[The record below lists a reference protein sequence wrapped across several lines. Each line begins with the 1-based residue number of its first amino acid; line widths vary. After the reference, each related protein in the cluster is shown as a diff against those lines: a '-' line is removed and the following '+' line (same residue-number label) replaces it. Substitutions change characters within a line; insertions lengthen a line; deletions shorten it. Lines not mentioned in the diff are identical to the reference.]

1 MKLFKQQESLVLRSL
16 ELLPSGDRRK
26 MYLVVFA
33 QTILGVLDLFG
44 VLLVGLLGTVA
55 VTGLG
60 GPAADSKINKLLGI
74 LKLTHLTLQQKVM
87 VIGILATTFLVLK
100 SLISIYLT
108 KRITFFLSRRG
119 ALISRDLINRMLSL
133 PLEQVQQ
140 RSIHENIYSL
150 TQGVATIILGVVGS
164 LSNALADLILL
175 IIIFVGLLAIDPS
188 IAVLSFAIFGFFG
201 FVLHQVMSVRSQKLG
216 KLNTTLS
223 IRSNQLINEALTG
236 FREMVTRGKRDYYA
250 SKIGDERLQL
260 SSVTA
265 EIAFLPNFS
274 KYLIEATVVLGTV
287 LVSAIQFSLV
297 GATQAVGVLVLF
309 LAAAMRIAPAVLRVQ
324 QGLLGVR
331 TNLGSVTTT
340 LDLIKTLNEL
350 PIPTPISKVVDFDHS
365 GFKASINAEHVYH
378 RYLNSHKDSVH
389 DISLLISPGTK
400 VAFVGNS
407 GSGKTTL
414 VDLLIGVAQPYK
426 GNILIS
432 GVSPSEAISKWPGAI
447 GYVPQA
453 VNIING
459 TLLENV
465 TLGYSVDEFTVDRA
479 VAALTNAGLEEFILD
494 NPNGL
499 ETQVGE
505 NGFQLSGGQKQRL
518 GIARALFTSPKILVL
533 DESTSALDGKSEK
546 LISESI
552 SRMSNDVTILAVAH
566 RLSTIRDFDQIVL
579 IEEGRII
586 GIDGFEGLKNRFPS
600 FRTQADH
607 LGL

>member
-1 MKLFKQQESLVLRSL
+1 MKIFKQRESLVVRSL
-16 ELLPSGDRRK
+16 SLLSPSDRRK
-26 MYLVVFA
+26 MAIVVFI
-33 QTILGVLDLFG
+33 QIILGVLDLFG

-60 GPAADSKINKLLGI
+60 APAADSKINKILGLL
-74 LKLTHLTLQQKVM
+74 KVTHLTLQQKVM
-87 VIGILATTFLVLK
+87 IIGILATTFLVSK
-100 SLISIYLT
+100 SLVSIYLT

-119 ALISRDLINRMLSL
+119 ALISRDLIGRMLSL
-133 PLEQVQQ
+133 PLEQVRQ

-150 TQGVATIILGVVGS
+150 TQGVATIILGVIGA

-175 IIIFVGLLAIDPS
+175 IIIFFGLLAIDPS
-188 IAVLSFAIFGFFG
+188 IALLSFAIFGFFG
-201 FVLHQVMSVRSQKLG
+201 FVLHRVMSVRSQQLG
-216 KLNTTLS
+216 ELNTSLS

-236 FREMVTRGKRDYYA
+236 FREMVTRGKRDYYS
-250 SKIGDERLQL
+250 SKIGEERLKL

-297 GATQAVGVLVLF
+297 GATEAIGVLVLF

-324 QGLLGVR
+324 QGLLSVK

-340 LDLIKTLNEL
+340 LDLIRNLREIPIPL
-350 PIPTPISKVVDFDHS
+350 PISRKVDFEHL
-365 GFKASINAEHVYH
+365 GFISSLSAEHVHH
-378 RYLNSHKDSVH
+378 RYLNSKKDSAN
-389 DISLLISPGTK
+389 DICLAISPGTK
-400 VAFVGNS
+400 IAFVGNS

-414 VDLLIGVAQPYK
+414 IDLLIGVAEPYK
-426 GNILIS
+426 GKISIS
-432 GVSPSEAISKWPGAI
+432 GVSPSEAITKWPGAI
-447 GYVPQA
+447 GYVPQS
-453 VNIING
+453 VTIVDG
-459 TLLENV
+459 SLLENV
-465 TLGYSVDEFTVDRA
+465 TLGYEQGEFTIERVIE
-479 VAALTNAGLEEFILD
+479 ALNKAGLADFTKESSK
-494 NPNGL
+494 GL

-518 GIARALFTSPKILVL
+518 GIARALFTNPKILVL

-546 LISESI
+546 LIGESI
-552 SRMSNDVTILAVAH
+552 SRMPSDVTVLAVAH
-566 RLSTIRDFDQIVL
+566 RLSTIREFDQIVL
-579 IEEGRII
+579 IEDGRIM

-600 FRTQADH
+600 FRAQAAN